1 MSEKEFEKRI
11 EGLIAR
17 LEEARAKAE
26 AAKAQGQSWLVRNWQ
41 GLLVGVGMV
50 TAPLVLSEVFNG
62 CSGTLF

>member
-17 LEEARAKAE
+17 LEEARVKAE

-41 GLLVGVGMV
+41 GVLVGLGMV
-50 TAPLVLSEVFNG
+50 TVPLVLSEVFKG